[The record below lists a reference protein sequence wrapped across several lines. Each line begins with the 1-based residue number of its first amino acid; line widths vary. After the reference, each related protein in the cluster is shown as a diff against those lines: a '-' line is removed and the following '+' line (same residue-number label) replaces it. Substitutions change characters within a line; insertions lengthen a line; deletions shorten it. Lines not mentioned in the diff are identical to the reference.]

1 MLHELEEKY
10 EIRKKFTKPLLVDT
24 NPNYLSVLALLFAF
38 VAGYLFKE
46 GLFVLAGIFVLGNGY
61 LDILDGEVAK
71 HFGRDSKFGDFIDH
85 TFDRIADVAMLA
97 GIALNPIV
105 SLWLGGLAII
115 FVLLVSYMGTQYQ
128 AIQQERLYSGVF
140 GRSDRIALLFLSA
153 MASYFIP
160 DAMLY
165 AVYIILVL
173 SVLTFLQRFW
183 TSAKKIGGL

>member
-1 MLHELEEKY
+1 
-10 EIRKKFTKPLLVDT
+10 
-24 NPNYLSVLALLFAF
+24 
-38 VAGYLFKE
+38 
-46 GLFVLAGIFVLGNGY
+46 
-61 LDILDGEVAK
+61 
-71 HFGRDSKFGDFIDH
+71 
-85 TFDRIADVAMLA
+85 
-97 GIALNPIV
+97 
-105 SLWLGGLAII
+105 
-115 FVLLVSYMGTQYQ
+115 MGTQYQ